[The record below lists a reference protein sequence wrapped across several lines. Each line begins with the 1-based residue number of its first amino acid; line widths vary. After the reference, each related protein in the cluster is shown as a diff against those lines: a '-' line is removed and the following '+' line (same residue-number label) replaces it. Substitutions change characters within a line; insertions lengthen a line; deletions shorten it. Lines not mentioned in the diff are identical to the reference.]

1 MKNKYLRTSKSKCF
15 ISFLKSSDLYIRTI
29 TIQIQKRK
37 EMRFRNSQENLEIRL
52 SVFSQ
57 LPYMRY
63 GFIDSAKIERKI
75 SKKRRKLFFLLLYKK
90 LFMLY
95 VAKLTLLHFLS
106 GVSIVKFVFSKKVTK
121 INEIFTFNLT
131 LTTYS
136 LFMTSESPKYS
147 NSNSP
152 NLL

>member
-1 MKNKYLRTSKSKCF
+1 
-15 ISFLKSSDLYIRTI
+15 
-29 TIQIQKRK
+29 
-37 EMRFRNSQENLEIRL
+37 MRYRNSQENLEIRL
-52 SVFSQ
+52 SVFFQ

-106 GVSIVKFVFSKKVTK
+106 EVTK
-121 INEIFTFNLT
+121 VWFEDNE
-131 LTTYS
+131 
-136 LFMTSESPKYS
+136 
-147 NSNSP
+147 
-152 NLL
+152 